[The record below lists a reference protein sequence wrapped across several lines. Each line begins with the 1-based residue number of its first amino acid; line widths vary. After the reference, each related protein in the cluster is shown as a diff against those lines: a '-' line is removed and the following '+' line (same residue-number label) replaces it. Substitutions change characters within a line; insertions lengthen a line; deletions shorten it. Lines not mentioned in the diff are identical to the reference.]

1 MKKWKKLGMDQEVSF
16 GNLDGFSKFT
26 PLKKYYESLFMCG
39 SSGVI
44 NFDENRKIK
53 GADGKNCTSCC
64 WTNMILDGILMV
76 QC

>member
-26 PLKKYYESLFMCG
+26 SLKKYYESLFMCG